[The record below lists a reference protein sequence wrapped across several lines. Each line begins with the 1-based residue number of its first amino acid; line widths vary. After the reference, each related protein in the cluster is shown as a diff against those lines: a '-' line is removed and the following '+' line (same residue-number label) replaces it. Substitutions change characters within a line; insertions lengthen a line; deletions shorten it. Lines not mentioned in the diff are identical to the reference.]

1 MSDAPTG
8 CFRLLNQL
16 ALRANPRVRLRR
28 WIPLLFLFALF
39 ECVHS
44 AFAFDVSYWVWQRED
59 GLSEEEITELT
70 AQGVHTIYW
79 HVGELENKGDAWRW
93 TAHFSFPGHMAALH
107 FVPVVRLVSRE
118 QQPFSVASMA
128 ALVRALTPTAKR
140 TNEIQLDYDAPDR
153 LLEDYGRALA
163 QIHAAVPH
171 LSITAL
177 PHWSRADC
185 LRFLVNGVDELFP
198 MLYDFEAEPILQNAS
213 PQPLIAPD
221 KMARMLRAWSACA
234 KPWHAG
240 LPTFA
245 RLTIYDSSGKSRGQI
260 RNWNWDEVCL
270 NRALTNVLKPRLGV
284 TLCRAQTSLAL
295 SNTRLQAGDQL
306 AVRWTDRSA
315 LRDAI
320 NLARQTTAK
329 GVTLFRLPDSSASSA
344 WSLRQL
350 ARLEEKPQLSFHPSS
365 AGDSFILEN
374 SSASDLEPSLQTR
387 KGGERGY
394 AVEISAD
401 APIFREAEPG
411 DFASV
416 TADKEGAKG
425 VTRVALPFAT
435 RLAFTF
441 SQLRAGQSLK
451 TGLIQLAPG
460 ASFRQARYRIQNSK
474 EEWKPIK

>member
-1 MSDAPTG
+1 M
-8 CFRLLNQL
+8 
-16 ALRANPRVRLRR
+16 RLRPR
-28 WIPLLFLFALF
+28 IPLLFLFALI
-39 ECVHS
+39 EGVHS

-59 GLSEEEITELT
+59 PLSDEEVTELT

-79 HVGELENKGDAWRW
+79 HVGELENQGDTWRW
-93 TAHFSFPGHMAALH
+93 TAHFSFPGNMAALH

-128 ALVRALTPTAKR
+128 ALVRILAPTAKR
-140 TNEIQLDYDAPDR
+140 TGEIQLDYDAPDR

-185 LRFLVNGVDELFP
+185 FRSLGHGVDEFFP

-221 KMARMLRAWSACA
+221 KMARMLRVWSACA
-234 KPWHAG
+234 KPWRAG

-245 RLTIYDSSGKSRGQI
+245 RLTVYDSGGKSRGQI

-270 NRALTNVLKPRLGV
+270 SRALTTVSKPLLGV

-306 AVRWTDRSA
+306 AVRWTDRAA

-320 NLARQTTAK
+320 NLARRTTAM
-329 GVTLFRLPDSSASSA
+329 GVTLFRLPDSSASSG
-344 WSLRQL
+344 WSVAQL
-350 ARLEEKPQLSFHPSS
+350 AHPEAKPQLSFHPSS
-365 AGDSFILEN
+365 ARNSFILEN
-374 SSASDLEPSLQTR
+374 ISAADLEPSLQTR
-387 KGGERGY
+387 EGDERGY
-394 AVEISAD
+394 AIEIATD

-411 DFASV
+411 DFVSV
-416 TADKEGAKG
+416 TAYKEGPQG
-425 VTRVALPFAT
+425 LTRVALPFAT

-441 SQLRAGQSLK
+441 SQLRARQSLK

-460 ASFRQARYRIQNSK
+460 ASFGHARYRIQNSEK
-474 EEWKPIK
+474 AWKPIE